1 MGTLV
6 SLLPQAVMLTDL
18 EVMAVSRHSPVVT
31 MLCSQ
36 PVSTI
41 VLKIFRSDGGALAES
56 AAVVFEVSESRATA
70 MDAKAS
76 TSSSG

>member
-18 EVMAVSRHSPVVT
+18 EVMAVSRHSPVLT
-31 MLCSQ
+31 MLCSH

-41 VLKIFRSDGGALAES
+41 VLKIFRMDGGVLAES
-56 AAVVFEVSESRATA
+56 AAVIFEVSESRVTA
-70 MDAKAS
+70 IDANAS
-76 TSSSG
+76 TSSFG